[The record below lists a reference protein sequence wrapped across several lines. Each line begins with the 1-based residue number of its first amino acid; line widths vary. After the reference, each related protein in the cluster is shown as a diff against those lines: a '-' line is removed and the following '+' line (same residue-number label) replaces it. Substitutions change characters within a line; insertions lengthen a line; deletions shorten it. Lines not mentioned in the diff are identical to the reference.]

1 MSWEVAQ
8 VAALECLEAY
18 LEAIHRGDWEAANFW
33 RDNTMQR
40 IGNLNDALRNY
51 HESGRADST
60 E

>member
-51 HESGRADST
+51 HESGRADSA